1 MNDTSSRALLER
13 LIGFATV
20 SRESNLEMI
29 GFIRDYLAGFGVESE
44 LFYNAEHTKA
54 SLYATIGP
62 RDRGGI
68 ALSGHT
74 DVVPVDGRRG
84 RSSRSG

>member
-44 LFYNAEHTKA
+44 LFYNAEHTRRACTRRSGRAIAAA
-54 SLYATIGP
+54 SRCRAIPTWC
-62 RDRGGI
+62 R
-68 ALSGHT
+68 ST
-74 DVVPVDGRRG
+74 GRRG

>member
-20 SRESNLEMI
+20 SRDSNLEMI

-44 LFYNAEHTKA
+44 LFYNAERTKA
-54 SLYATIGP
+54 SL
-62 RDRGGI
+62 
-68 ALSGHT
+68 
-74 DVVPVDGRRG
+74 
-84 RSSRSG
+84 